1 MKYLTIEQLI
11 ILIYYSWIIVGCV
24 IIIYFLSLRR
34 SSRNSGLWSVC
45 RCVPN
50 WSKNIFYRIYCFSIF
65 EQYDKPPTWRIPP
78 LWLWRKCEV
87 VVRTNRICDDFCTLR
102 IFKFTNYWNY
112 VWDDGWIGAK
122 KTKNIFEIIII
133 VSCWGNYNVYDSSM
147 HCIYIVT
154 DFSISRTFI
163 TSLHI
168 FKQPGW

>member
-1 MKYLTIEQLI
+1 VKYLTIEQLI

-102 IFKFTNYWNY
+102 IFQIYQLLELCLGRWLDWRQEDKKHFRNYY
-112 VWDDGWIGAK
+112 YRLLLG
-122 KTKNIFEIIII
+122 E
-133 VSCWGNYNVYDSSM
+133 
-147 HCIYIVT
+147 
-154 DFSISRTFI
+154 
-163 TSLHI
+163 L
-168 FKQPGW
+168 